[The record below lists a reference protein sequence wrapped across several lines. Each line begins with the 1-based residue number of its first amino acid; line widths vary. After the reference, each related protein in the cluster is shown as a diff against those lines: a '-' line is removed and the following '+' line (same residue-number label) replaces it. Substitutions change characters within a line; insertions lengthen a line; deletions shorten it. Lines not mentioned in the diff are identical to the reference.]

1 MVLSS
6 KHIANINKAFKD
18 IKSDVVIDFIWS
30 DSRELMIVTNKV
42 TFTLDLNT
50 IEKYIKNIEAVN
62 SNDVMSPR
70 IPQSKLYLKILGIL
84 YLIEETNILITTD
97 IIERVL

>member
-1 MVLSS
+1 
-6 KHIANINKAFKD
+6 
-18 IKSDVVIDFIWS
+18 
-30 DSRELMIVTNKV
+30 MIVTNKV